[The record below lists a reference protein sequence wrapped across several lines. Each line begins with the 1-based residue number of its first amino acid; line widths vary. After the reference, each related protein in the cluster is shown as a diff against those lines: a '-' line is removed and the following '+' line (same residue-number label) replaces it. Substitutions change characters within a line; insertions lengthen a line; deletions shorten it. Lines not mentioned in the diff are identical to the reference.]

1 MRTRHRI
8 PMIFSL
14 SMMDVFCCT
23 LGCVILLWLIN
34 QREAMQRTRAAQ
46 EALEQLTGARAT
58 LADTSSQ
65 RDTLQRQLSAAQI
78 DLTTVRQQADAI
90 RADLAAARVRADELL
105 KQLGIQ
111 RDRATEVQDRLAKK
125 TLAEQQLTVKKL

>member
-1 MRTRHRI
+1 IPPRRCPPPAEIRNPKHEIPSNIEFRNRNDRNAFCVRISGFEFVSDFVLRNWEFSRRRVMFSLVRTRHRI

-34 QREAMQRTRAAQ
+34 QREAMLRTRSAQ

-58 LADTSSQ
+58 LADTSAQ
-65 RDTLQRQLSAAQI
+65 RDT
-78 DLTTVRQQADAI
+78 
-90 RADLAAARVRADELL
+90 
-105 KQLGIQ
+105 
-111 RDRATEVQDRLAKK
+111 
-125 TLAEQQLTVKKL
+125 